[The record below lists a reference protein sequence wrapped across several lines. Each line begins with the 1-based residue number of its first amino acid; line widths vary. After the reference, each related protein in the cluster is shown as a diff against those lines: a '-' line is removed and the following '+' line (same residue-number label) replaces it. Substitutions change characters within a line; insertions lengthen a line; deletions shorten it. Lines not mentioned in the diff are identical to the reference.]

1 MTVAQA
7 VGPAY
12 REGHGDNQHVD
23 DHLCDDQHG
32 DDHRGDD
39 QHGDDHCGDDY
50 HVDDHH
56 EDCSQSRC

>member
-32 DDHRGDD
+32 DDH
-39 QHGDDHCGDDY
+39 CGDDY
-50 HVDDHH
+50 HVDDHRGDDHH